1 MTKCQGCG
9 AVLQNKNPQKEG
21 YVRDLAKSLCE
32 RCFKIRNYNEYQ
44 FFDKDNN
51 YYLDIIKKIERSKD
65 LVLLVTDFLNTD
77 SLLEL
82 NIHNPVILVLTK
94 RDLIPRSLYEDKLL
108 SNIKTN
114 LNIVDKVIVS
124 SKNNYNFDLLFS
136 KIKSHQ
142 KSKNVYVIGYTSA
155 GKSTLINKLIKN
167 YGHDK
172 TEITTSILPSTTLDL
187 IEVPI
192 DENLTIIDTPGLL
205 DEGSIILNVDGKTLN
220 KILPKKEIKP
230 IVIQIKVNQTILIDN
245 LVRLDVQKGSSLIFY
260 LSNDLKIERYYKN
273 IDKLATLENQNII
286 VPNNSDI
293 VIKGMGFIKV
303 TKQTPIKIYLPHDVK
318 FSIRSSII

>member
-9 AVLQNKNPQKEG
+9 AVLQNKNSQKEG
-21 YVRDLAKSLCE
+21 YVRDLSKSLCE

-51 YYLDIIKKIERSKD
+51 YYLDIIKKIEHSKD

-142 KSKNVYVIGYTSA
+142 KSKSVYVIGYTSA

-245 LVRLDVQKGSSLIFY
+245 LVRLDVQKDSSLIFY

-273 IDKLATLENQNII
+273 IDKLAMLENQNII

>member
-124 SKNNYNFDLLFS
+124 SKNNYNFDL
-136 KIKSHQ
+136 
-142 KSKNVYVIGYTSA
+142 A
-155 GKSTLINKLIKN
+155 C
-167 YGHDK
+167 
-172 TEITTSILPSTTLDL
+172 
-187 IEVPI
+187 
-192 DENLTIIDTPGLL
+192 
-205 DEGSIILNVDGKTLN
+205 
-220 KILPKKEIKP
+220 
-230 IVIQIKVNQTILIDN
+230 
-245 LVRLDVQKGSSLIFY
+245 
-260 LSNDLKIERYYKN
+260 SNI
-273 IDKLATLENQNII
+273 
-286 VPNNSDI
+286 
-293 VIKGMGFIKV
+293 
-303 TKQTPIKIYLPHDVK
+303 
-318 FSIRSSII
+318 